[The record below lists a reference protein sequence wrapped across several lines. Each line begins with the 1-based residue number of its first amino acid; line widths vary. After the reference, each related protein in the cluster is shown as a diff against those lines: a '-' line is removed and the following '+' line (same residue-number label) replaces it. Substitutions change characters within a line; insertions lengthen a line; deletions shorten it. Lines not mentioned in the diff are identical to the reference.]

1 MFIKSCLCHCYY
13 ASSRGV
19 TIFSA
24 PNYCGLGNT
33 AAFLKFTAG
42 SSLRNPTLF
51 EMHAVDPYKVI
62 SEYTARS
69 SSAAGSTSGDN
80 NIGGDLGSE

>member
-1 MFIKSCLCHCYY
+1 MFIKYCLCNCYY

-42 SSLRNPTLF
+42 SSLRNPTVV

-62 SEYTARS
+62 SDYTAR
-69 SSAAGSTSGDN
+69 SSAAGSTSSDN
-80 NIGGDLGSE
+80 NIVGDPGRE